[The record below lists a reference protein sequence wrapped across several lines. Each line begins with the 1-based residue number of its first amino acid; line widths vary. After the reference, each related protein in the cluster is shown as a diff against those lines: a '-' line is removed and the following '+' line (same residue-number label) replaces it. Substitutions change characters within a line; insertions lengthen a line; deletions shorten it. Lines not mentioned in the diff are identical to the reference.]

1 METMVCSGITVG
13 ILLIWYALERTK
25 PMTPHD
31 IYEKWK
37 SNMIYIAPEE
47 IVVKLAKT
55 QKAIRKVEEIFDQHG
70 PNTDAGA
77 EAVEVLQ
84 KLRKYEKELRLKA

>member
-1 METMVCSGITVG
+1 METMVYTGITIA
-13 ILLIWYALERTK
+13 ILVVWFMLEKR

-37 SNMIYIAPEE
+37 QNLIYIAPEE
-47 IVVKLAKT
+47 TQVRLGKT
-55 QKAIRKVEEIFDQHG
+55 THAILQVEQIFDQHG

-84 KLRKYEKELRLKA
+84 KLRKYEKELRLRR

>member
-1 METMVCSGITVG
+1 MDLLYAVATVV
-13 ILLIWYALERTK
+13 ILLVWYGLERTK

-37 SNMIYIAPEE
+37 ANLIYIAPEE
-47 IVVKLAKT
+47 VGVKLAKT
-55 QKAIRKVEEIFDQHG
+55 QKVIRQVEEIFDQHG

-84 KLRKYEKELRLKA
+84 KLRKCEKELRLKA